1 MYNPAGPVKPLL
13 TPRIAH
19 PGRRAIGSAR
29 MRGMSEPK
37 RVPTL
42 FEWIGGM
49 PGIQKLFEVFYSRV
63 PRDPL
68 LGPVFAEIT
77 PEHSKH
83 VAAFVA
89 EVLGGPKAY
98 TEGLG
103 GHPHMIRRHA
113 GRALTDLQRKRWM
126 EFLLECADE
135 IGVPADPEFRSAL
148 VSYLEWG
155 TRLAVINSQPGA
167 VLGEDAPMP
176 RWGWGEVKGPYSGG
190 S

>member
-1 MYNPAGPVKPLL
+1 
-13 TPRIAH
+13 
-19 PGRRAIGSAR
+19 
-29 MRGMSEPK
+29 MSETK

-68 LGPVFAEIT
+68 LAPVFAEIT

-98 TEGLG
+98 SDGLG
-103 GHPHMIRRHA
+103 GHPQMIRRHA

-126 EFLLECADE
+126 DLLLSA
-135 IGVPADPEFRSAL
+135 PTRSAYPPIR
-148 VSYLEWG
+148 S
-155 TRLAVINSQPGA
+155 
-167 VLGEDAPMP
+167 
-176 RWGWGEVKGPYSGG
+176 
-190 S
+190 

>member
-1 MYNPAGPVKPLL
+1 MYNLTGAVKPLSWSRS
-13 TPRIAH
+13 TP
-19 PGRRAIGSAR
+19 GQRAIGSLESR
-29 MRGMSEPK
+29 MSETK

-63 PRDPL
+63 PCDPL
-68 LGPVFAEIT
+68 LAPVFAEIS

-98 TEGLG
+98 SDGLG

-126 EFLLECADE
+126 
-135 IGVPADPEFRSAL
+135 R
-148 VSYLEWG
+148 
-155 TRLAVINSQPGA
+155 
-167 VLGEDAPMP
+167 
-176 RWGWGEVKGPYSGG
+176 
-190 S
+190 